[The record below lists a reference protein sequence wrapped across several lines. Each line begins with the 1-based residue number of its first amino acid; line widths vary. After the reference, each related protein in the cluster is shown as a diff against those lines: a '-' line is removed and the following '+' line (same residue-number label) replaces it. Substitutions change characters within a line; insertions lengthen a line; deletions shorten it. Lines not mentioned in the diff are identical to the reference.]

1 MRSLRKVE
9 KMIKIRRRSERG
21 HTNFGWL
28 DSYHTFS
35 FGDYL
40 DPDHMGFHKL
50 RVINE
55 DTVKGGGGFGSHPHR
70 NMEIVTYVLDGS
82 LEHKDSIGNG
92 SVIRKGDVQRMSA
105 GTGIVHSEYNH
116 SESEPVHFLQIWILP
131 REKGIE
137 PGYEQ
142 RSVDAK
148 SVKGKLGLI
157 ATGNIG
163 KNNDAFHLN
172 QDVDIYLSSLE
183 KGQQVKHTT
192 EADHHLWVQA
202 ISGSL
207 ILNGEILEQGD
218 GASISN
224 EQGLEISTNVSA
236 DFLLFDME

>member
-1 MRSLRKVE
+1 
-9 KMIKIRRRSERG
+9 MIKIRERSERG
-21 HTNFGWL
+21 HTNLGWL

-55 DTVKGGGGFGSHPHR
+55 DTVKGGRGFGSHPHR
-70 NMEIVTYVLDGS
+70 DMEIVTYVLEGS

-105 GTGIVHSEYNH
+105 GTGIIHSEYNH

-131 REKGIE
+131 NEKGIK
-137 PGYEQ
+137 PSYEQ

-148 SVKGKLGLI
+148 SVRGKLGLI
-157 ATGNIG
+157 VTGDIG
-163 KNNDAFHLN
+163 KINGALHLN

-183 KGQQVKHTT
+183 KEQQVKHTI
-192 EADHHLWVQA
+192 EADRHLWVQA
-202 ISGSL
+202 TRGSL

-224 EQGLEISTNVSA
+224 ERGIEISTNDTSE
-236 DFLLFDME
+236 FLLFDMG

>member
-1 MRSLRKVE
+1 
-9 KMIKIRRRSERG
+9 MIKIRRRSERG
-21 HTNFGWL
+21 HTNLGWL

-40 DPDHMGFHKL
+40 DPDHMGYHKL

-55 DTVKGGGGFGSHPHR
+55 DKVKGGGGFGSHPHR
-70 NMEIVTYVLDGS
+70 DMEIVTYVLEGS

-105 GTGIVHSEYNH
+105 GTGIMHSEYNH

-131 REKGIE
+131 REKGIK
-137 PGYEQ
+137 PSYEQ

-163 KNNDAFHLN
+163 KKVDALHLN
-172 QDVDIYLSSLE
+172 QEVAIYMSSLE
-183 KGQQVKHTT
+183 MEQQVKHTT

-202 ISGSL
+202 TRGSL

-224 EQGLEISTNVSA
+224 EQGIEISTSDSA
-236 DFLLFDME
+236 ELLLFDME

>member
-1 MRSLRKVE
+1 
-9 KMIKIRRRSERG
+9 MIKIRRRNERG
-21 HTNFGWL
+21 HTNLGWL
-28 DSYHTFS
+28 HSYHTFS

-55 DTVKGGGGFGSHPHR
+55 DKVKGGSGFGSHPHR
-70 NMEIVTYVLDGS
+70 DMEIITYVLEGS

-116 SESEPVHFLQIWILP
+116 SESENVHFLQIWILP
-131 REKGIE
+131 REKGIK
-137 PGYEQ
+137 PSYEQ
-142 RSVDAK
+142 RSVDA
-148 SVKGKLGLI
+148 SRVKGKLGLI
-157 ATGNIG
+157 ATGKIG
-163 KNNDAFHLN
+163 KKNDALRLN

-183 KGQQVKHTT
+183 KGQRVEHAI

-202 ISGSL
+202 TRGSL
-207 ILNGEILEQGD
+207 ILNGKYLEHGD

-224 EQGLEISTNVSA
+224 EQGIEISTNDSA
-236 DFLLFDME
+236 EFLLFDLE

>member
-1 MRSLRKVE
+1 MV
-9 KMIKIRRRSERG
+9 KIRKSNERG
-21 HTNFGWL
+21 HTNLGWL

-55 DTVKGGGGFGSHPHR
+55 DTVKGGTGFGSHPHR
-70 NMEIVTYVLDGS
+70 DMEIITYLLDGS

-116 SESEPVHFLQIWILP
+116 SESEPVHLLQIWILP
-131 REKGIE
+131 KEKGIK
-137 PGYEQ
+137 PSYEQ
-142 RSVDAK
+142 RSIDPN
-148 SVKGKLGLI
+148 SIKGNLSLV
-157 ATGNIG
+157 ATGERNK
-163 KNNDAFHLN
+163 KNEALYLN

-183 KGQQVKHTT
+183 MGQEVKHIA

-202 ISGSL
+202 IRGSL
-207 ILNGEILEQGD
+207 ILNGKNLEQGD
-218 GASISN
+218 GASIQN
-224 EQGLEISTNVSA
+224 EGETIISTNDSA
-236 DFLLFDME
+236 EFLLFDME

>member
-1 MRSLRKVE
+1 
-9 KMIKIRRRSERG
+9 MIKIRRRSERG
-21 HTNFGWL
+21 HTNLGWL

-40 DPDHMGFHKL
+40 DPDHMGYHKL

-55 DTVKGGGGFGSHPHR
+55 DKVKGGGGFGSHPHR
-70 NMEIVTYVLDGS
+70 DMEIVTYVLEGS

-105 GTGIVHSEYNH
+105 GTGIMHSEYNH

-131 REKGIE
+131 REKGIK
-137 PGYEQ
+137 PSYEQ

-163 KNNDAFHLN
+163 KKVDALQLN
-172 QDVDIYLSSLE
+172 QEVDIYMSSLE
-183 KGQQVKHTT
+183 MEQQVKHTT

-202 ISGSL
+202 TRGSL

-224 EQGLEISTNVSA
+224 EQGIEISTSDSA
-236 DFLLFDME
+236 ELLLFDME

>member
-1 MRSLRKVE
+1 
-9 KMIKIRRRSERG
+9 MINIRRRSERG
-21 HTNFGWL
+21 HTNLGWL

-40 DPDHMGFHKL
+40 DPDNMGFHKL

-70 NMEIVTYVLDGS
+70 DMEIVTYVLEGA

-105 GTGIVHSEYNH
+105 GTGIIHSEYNH
-116 SESEPVHFLQIWILP
+116 SESLPVHFLQIWILP
-131 REKGIE
+131 REKGIK
-137 PGYEQ
+137 PSYEQ
-142 RSVDAK
+142 LSVDATR
-148 SVKGKLGLI
+148 VNGKLGLI
-157 ATGNIG
+157 ATGGIG
-163 KNNDAFHLN
+163 KKIGVLHLN

-192 EADHHLWVQA
+192 EADHHVWVQA
-202 ISGSL
+202 TRGSL
-207 ILNGEILEQGD
+207 ILNGKNLEQGD

-224 EQGLEISTNVSA
+224 GQNIEISTNDSA
-236 DFLLFDME
+236 ELLLFDME

>member
-1 MRSLRKVE
+1 
-9 KMIKIRRRSERG
+9 MIKIRRHSERG
-21 HTNFGWL
+21 HTNLGWL

-70 NMEIVTYVLDGS
+70 DMEIVTYVLEGS

-105 GTGIVHSEYNH
+105 GTGIMHSEYNH

-131 REKGIE
+131 REKGIK
-137 PGYEQ
+137 PSYEQ

-163 KNNDAFHLN
+163 KKVDALHLN
-172 QDVDIYLSSLE
+172 QEVDIYMSSLE
-183 KGQQVKHTT
+183 MGQQVKHTT

-202 ISGSL
+202 TRGSL
-207 ILNGEILEQGD
+207 ILNGKNLEQGD

-224 EQGLEISTNVSA
+224 EQGVEISTNDSA
-236 DFLLFDME
+236 ELLLFDIE